1 MFKLPSLLPKRE
13 RFSVLLEKLSQEA
26 SHCSR
31 ELKIF
36 VESADQAE
44 SARSGQSIS
53 DGKSRSKAL
62 ALEVTQELC
71 ASFITPFDRED
82 IQDFS
87 GVLYKIPKVIEKI
100 KDRME
105 QYHMTRGYGDFSPQ
119 IDVIIEQAETMN
131 AIVNALVNKRDA
143 RQIED
148 KIALMDTLE
157 QRGDDILSQ
166 NLGRL
171 FAGTQDARELI
182 LHKDI
187 YDMLEKVIDLYR
199 DAASV
204 ALQIVLKHS

>member
-13 RFSVLLEKLSQEA
+13 RFSALLEQLSREA
-26 SHCSR
+26 SDCGR

-36 VESADQAE
+36 VESSDLAA
-44 SARSGQSIS
+44 SARAATAIS

-62 ALEVTQELC
+62 ALEVTEELC
-71 ASFITPFDRED
+71 RSFITPFDRED

-100 KDRME
+100 KDRIE
-105 QYHMTRGYGDFSPQ
+105 LHNMTRGHGDYSAQ

-148 KIALMDTLE
+148 KIARMDALE
-157 QRGDDILSQ
+157 QRGDDILSDR
-166 NLGRL
+166 LGSL
-171 FAGTQDARELI
+171 FAGTPEARELI